1 MESFHVLMVLFSVM
15 IHHLYIVSYVLMVS
29 TTVCAD
35 AFTGLQFSKLQP
47 PEIQRNFIPYSIEML
62 VGYRNKRE

>member
-1 MESFHVLMVLFSVM
+1 MLMVLFNVM
-15 IHHLYIVSYVLMVS
+15 IHYLYIVSCVLMVS

-35 AFTGLQFSKLQP
+35 ALTGLQFSKLQT

-62 VGYRNKRE
+62 VRYRNKRD